1 MHLPQGA
8 AILRANPVP
17 LPLSEVKQESPQ
29 SAPEARFLEG
39 RVAVVTGA
47 SRGIG
52 RAIAVQLAKRGASVA
67 AIATHAQN
75 CADTVSACEGE
86 GVEARAYGVDVAQ
99 TGAVADCIKQ
109 ISEDL
114 GALDILVNNA
124 GITRDQILLRMTED
138 DFDQVVAINL
148 KGTWNFVRA
157 ASRLLMKSPA
167 GRIVNISSV
176 VGITGN
182 AGQTNYAASK
192 AGVIG
197 LTRSLAKEL
206 AARKVCVNAVAPGF
220 IATDMTSGL
229 DENVQSQLLASIPLK
244 RIGTPEE
251 IAHTVDFLV
260 GPGGAY
266 ITGQTL
272 VVDGGLSL

>member
-1 MHLPQGA
+1 VSET
-8 AILRANPVP
+8 NPN
-17 LPLSEVKQESPQ
+17 
-29 SAPEARFLEG
+29 SADRFLTG

-52 RAIAVQLAKRGASVA
+52 RAIAVQLAKRGAQIAALATKAENCDATVA
-67 AIATHAQN
+67 A
-75 CADTVSACEGE
+75 CESE
-86 GVEARAYGVDVAQ
+86 GVQAKAYGVDVAN
-99 TGAVADCIKQ
+99 TEAVAAIVKEIKG
-109 ISEDL
+109 DL
-114 GALDILVNNA
+114 GGVDILVNNA
-124 GITRDQILLRMTED
+124 GITRDQILLRMSED
-138 DFDQVVAINL
+138 DFDSVIGINL
-148 KGTWNFVRA
+148 KGTWIFARA

-182 AGQTNYAASK
+182 AGQANYAASK

-206 AARKVCVNAVAPGF
+206 ASRKVCVNAIAPGF
-220 IATDMTSGL
+220 IATDMTAGL
-229 DENVQSQLLASIPLK
+229 DENVQSQLLADIPLK
-244 RIGTPEE
+244 RIGAPEE
-251 IAHTVDFLV
+251 IAHAVDFLV

-266 ITGQTL
+266 VTGQTL